1 MFLEAIENV
10 TKFEE
15 SCKER
20 KAASEVQA
28 RQLIQT
34 AEENGAALLKQV
46 RTEAAEEAKQLLLK
60 AENSAAEKAEA
71 IRSAAENEVAA
82 MRQAAGDKLSEAAD
96 FIVGRVVNN

>member
-15 SCKER
+15 DCKQR

-34 AEENGAALLKQV
+34 AEENGAALLQQV
-46 RTEAAEEAKQLLLK
+46 RAEAAEEGKKMLLK

-71 IRSAAENEVAA
+71 IRIAAEQEVAA
-82 MRQAAGDKLSEAAD
+82 MRQAAGNNLSEAAD
-96 FIVGRVVNN
+96 FIVGRVVNI